1 VSPKF
6 VFSSHLC
13 ELAVALVEAEQ
24 QEQEQEGVS
33 LFVSCLRVVPLTA
46 AAAAVK
52 KDEVMLSGPWE

>member
-1 VSPKF
+1 
-6 VFSSHLC
+6 VFGSHLC
-13 ELAVALVEAEQ
+13 ELAVALVEEQ

>member
-1 VSPKF
+1 

-13 ELAVALVEAEQ
+13 ELAVALVEEQEQ